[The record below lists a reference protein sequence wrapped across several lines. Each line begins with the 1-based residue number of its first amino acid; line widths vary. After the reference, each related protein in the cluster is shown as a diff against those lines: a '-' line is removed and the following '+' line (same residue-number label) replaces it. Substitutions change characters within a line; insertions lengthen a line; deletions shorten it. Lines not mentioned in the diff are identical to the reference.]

1 MFVVVAGAGT
11 IGREVTAQLLG
22 NHHDVVVIDMD
33 HDVCRGLYSLT
44 GVETVN
50 GNATR
55 LDVLADAGL
64 EKADVLV
71 CLMRSDA
78 DNIATAI
85 LARSLG
91 VNRILARMRDP
102 GYAEAY
108 KLSGVSS
115 VLRVADLL
123 INQVLTEI
131 EQPKVKRIMRLAG
144 GAAEMYA
151 VSVSETSWAAGKTVT
166 NIASHKS
173 FPREAILA
181 GIYRVGSEAFV
192 VPRGDTRLEAAD
204 TVYVVTP
211 SRNIK
216 TIADILTSP
225 SGRHS

>member
-11 IGREVTAQLLG
+11 VGRKVTAQLMG
-22 NHHDVVVIDMD
+22 NNHDVVVIDTD
-33 HDVCRGLYSLT
+33 HEVCRSLYTET
-44 GVETVN
+44 GVETVE

-55 LDVLADAGL
+55 LNVLIDARL

-71 CLMRSDA
+71 CLMRNDA

-91 VNRILARMRDP
+91 VERILARMRDA
-102 GYAEAY
+102 GYADAY
-108 KLSGVSS
+108 KLSGVKS

-123 INQVLTEI
+123 INQVMTEI
-131 EQPKVKRIMRLAG
+131 EQPRVKRIIPLAG

-151 VSVSETSWAAGKTVT
+151 VVIEEKAWAAGKTVT
-166 NIASHKS
+166 KLAGHKN

-181 GIYRVGSEAFV
+181 GIYRVATEAFV
-192 VPRGDTRLEAAD
+192 VPRGDTELEEGD

-211 SRNIK
+211 SRHIK
-216 TIADILTSP
+216 LVADILTS
-225 SGRHS
+225 S

>member
-11 IGREVTAQLLG
+11 VGRKITAQLMG
-22 NHHDVVVIDMD
+22 NNHDVVVIDTD
-33 HDVCRGLYSLT
+33 HDVCSSLYSET
-44 GVETVN
+44 GVETVE

-55 LDVLADAGL
+55 LSVLMASHL
-64 EKADVLV
+64 KKADVLV

-91 VNRILARMRDP
+91 VERILARMRDP
-102 GYAEAY
+102 GYADAY
-108 KLSGVSS
+108 KLSGVST

-123 INQVLTEI
+123 INQVMTEI
-131 EQPKVKRIMRLAG
+131 EQPKVKRIIPLAG

-151 VSVSETSWAAGKTVT
+151 VVIDKKSWAVGKTVT
-166 NIASHKS
+166 KLAKHKH

-181 GIYRVGSEAFV
+181 GIYRVATEAFV
-192 VPRGDTRLEAAD
+192 VPRGDSELEEGD

-211 SRNIK
+211 SRHIK
-216 TIADILTSP
+216 AIADILTS
-225 SGRHS
+225 

>member
-11 IGREVTAQLLG
+11 VGRKVTAQLMG
-22 NHHDVVVIDMD
+22 NNHDVVVIDSD
-33 HDVCRGLYSLT
+33 QEVCTALYSET

-55 LDVLADAGL
+55 LSVLMDSHL

-71 CLMRSDA
+71 CLMRNDA

-91 VNRILARMRDP
+91 VNRILARMRDT
-102 GYAEAY
+102 GYADAY
-108 KLSGVSS
+108 KLSGVNT

-131 EQPKVKRIMRLAG
+131 EQPKVKRIIPLAG

-151 VSVSETSWAAGKTVT
+151 VVIAEKSWAAGKTVT
-166 NIASHKS
+166 KLANHKH

-181 GIYRVGSEAFV
+181 GIYRVATEAFV
-192 VPRGDTRLEAAD
+192 VPRGDTELEEGD

-211 SRNIK
+211 SRHIK
-216 TIADILTSP
+216 VVADILTNS
-225 SGRHS
+225 